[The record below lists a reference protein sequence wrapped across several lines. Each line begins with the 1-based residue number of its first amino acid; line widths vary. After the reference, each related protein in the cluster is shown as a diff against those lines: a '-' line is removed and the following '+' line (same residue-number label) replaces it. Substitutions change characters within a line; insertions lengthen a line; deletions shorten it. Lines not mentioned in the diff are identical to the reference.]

1 MSETDGDT
9 EQSTTTVASTM
20 TQGSSG
26 TTGET
31 DDSATGTSIDTTAG
45 DGSTMTETAGPECTD
60 STECTDPLL
69 PVCEGM
75 SCVGCNDAAD
85 PDAACQASDAATP
98 VCGSEGACVE
108 CTDQQSAACGG
119 QTPVCGADAV
129 CVGCDEHAQCP
140 ESACHL
146 DGDQAGACFEAS
158 EVVEVGSAAELSAA
172 VAGLSAGDDVVVR
185 LAAGSYG
192 VTVDFGAAAEVAIL
206 GTGDPVILGDGARA
220 VDVFGDGILYL
231 SRVDVVNGSGD
242 GLACQGEAVW
252 LDDAAV
258 RNNAG
263 VGLDISGGCRAHLRR
278 SVVAS
283 NSGGGIDVSGGEL
296 NILNSAVGRNGD
308 GFSSLFGGISANSAT
323 LDLRYSSIVAN
334 SSVDSGSSSLQ
345 CIGATSGS
353 VSNAIIVADGNSVDV
368 CASLDFSGVAADE
381 MLGGENQSVGSAIS
395 TWFVS
400 PATNDYHLTASGEA
414 VFMDIAQWTKGD
426 PLTDID
432 GDAIPQEMPSFPGY
446 DQP

>member
-1 MSETDGDT
+1 
-9 EQSTTTVASTM
+9 M

-60 STECTDPLL
+60 SSECTDPLL

-98 VCGSEGACVE
+98 ACGSEGACVE

-172 VAGLSAGDDVVVR
+172 VAGLSAGDDVVLV
-185 LAAGSYG
+185 LAAG
-192 VTVDFGAAAEVAIL
+192 T
-206 GTGDPVILGDGARA
+206 
-220 VDVFGDGILYL
+220 
-231 SRVDVVNGSGD
+231 
-242 GLACQGEAVW
+242 
-252 LDDAAV
+252 
-258 RNNAG
+258 
-263 VGLDISGGCRAHLRR
+263 
-278 SVVAS
+278 
-283 NSGGGIDVSGGEL
+283 
-296 NILNSAVGRNGD
+296 
-308 GFSSLFGGISANSAT
+308 
-323 LDLRYSSIVAN
+323 
-334 SSVDSGSSSLQ
+334 
-345 CIGATSGS
+345 
-353 VSNAIIVADGNSVDV
+353 
-368 CASLDFSGVAADE
+368 
-381 MLGGENQSVGSAIS
+381 
-395 TWFVS
+395 
-400 PATNDYHLTASGEA
+400 TA
-414 VFMDIAQWTKGD
+414 
-426 PLTDID
+426 
-432 GDAIPQEMPSFPGY
+432 
-446 DQP
+446 